1 MVTLDIPII
10 MAPQTCMIDIMDK
23 GVIMTTLITL
33 ITTMVNIILIEEGK
47 IDMHT
52 IVDMDNMTDMVIII
66 ERNRKMK
73 FYNKLRFIIFI
84 NFIF

>member
-84 NFIF
+84 N